1 MHGRRPRKFLSVISI
16 NTNKRSV
23 SQSEW
28 TAEFQFRATGQE
40 RGGGNLQ
47 LWYTKDGQAKIG
59 TSSIY
64 TVGPFDGFALV
75 IDTHGGRVRTLSV
88 L

>member
-1 MHGRRPRKFLSVISI
+1 MPGARLRKFLVFIYR
-16 NTNKRSV
+16 TKLTGHRV

-47 LWYTKDGQAKIG
+47 LWYAKDGQAKIG
-59 TSSIY
+59 SSSIY
-64 TVGPFDGFALV
+64 TVGQFDGLALV
-75 IDTHGGRVRTLSV
+75 IDNHGGKVRSL
-88 L
+88 